1 MNMTATLTQMQIKHV
16 LRPYIATLATLRKD
30 GSPHTAPVWYRY
42 EGGAFVLLT
51 DEGSQKHKNV
61 MRDPRVEL
69 CIDDRE
75 RAPFHTVIARGHAT
89 VLPHPGPEWRL
100 ALAVHYLG
108 EARGRRYVESE
119 GDGGGVMIRI
129 NPEKILGW

>member
-1 MNMTATLTQMQIKHV
+1 MSMILNDQQLKHV
-16 LRPYIATLATLRKD
+16 RKPYIATLATLRKD

-42 EGGAFVLLT
+42 ENGAFFVLT

-61 MRDPRVEL
+61 MRDARVEL

-75 RAPFHTVIARGHAT
+75 RAPFHTVIVHGRAT
-89 VLPHPGPEWRL
+89 VLPHPGAEWRL

-108 EARGRRYVESE
+108 DERGRGYVESE

-129 NPEKILGW
+129 DPEKIVGW

>member
-1 MNMTATLTQMQIKHV
+1 MSATLNSQQLKHV
-16 LRPYIATLATLRKD
+16 QKPYIATLATLRKD

-42 EGGAFVLLT
+42 EDGAFLVLT
-51 DEGSQKHKNV
+51 DEGSQKHKNI
-61 MRDPRVEL
+61 MRDARVEL

-75 RAPFHTVIARGHAT
+75 RAPFHTVIVRGRAT
-89 VLPHPGPEWRL
+89 VLPHPGAAWRL

-108 EARGRRYVESE
+108 EERGRRYTESE

-129 NPEKILGW
+129 DAQKILGW

>member
-1 MNMTATLTQMQIKHV
+1 MSMTMNDRQIQHV

-42 EGGAFVLLT
+42 QDGAFFVLT
-51 DEGSQKHKNV
+51 DAGSQKHKNI
-61 MRDPRVEL
+61 MRDPRAEL

-75 RAPFHTVIARGHAT
+75 RAPFHTVIVRGRAT
-89 VLPHPGPEWRL
+89 VLPHPGAEWRL

-108 EARGRRYVESE
+108 EERGRRYVGSE

-129 NPEKILGW
+129 NPEKIVGW

>member
-1 MNMTATLTQMQIKHV
+1 MTATLTQVQLKHV
-16 LRPYIATLATLRKD
+16 RKPYIATLATLRKD

-42 EGGAFVLLT
+42 EHGAFFVLT

-61 MRDPRVEL
+61 MRDPRVAL

-75 RAPFHTVIARGHAT
+75 RAPFHTVIVRGHAT
-89 VLPHPGPEWRL
+89 VLPHPGAEWRQ

-108 EARGRRYVESE
+108 EERGRRYVES
-119 GDGGGVMIRI
+119 DGEVRGVMLRI
-129 NPEKILGW
+129 EPEHIVGW

>member
-1 MNMTATLTQMQIKHV
+1 MSKTLSDRQLTHV

-30 GSPHTAPVWYRY
+30 GSPHMAPVWYRY
-42 EGGAFVLLT
+42 EDGAFFVLT
-51 DEGSQKHKNV
+51 DTGSQKHKNI

-75 RAPFHTVIARGHAT
+75 RAPYHTVIVHGRAT

-100 ALAVHYLG
+100 ELAVHYLG
-108 EARGRRYVESE
+108 EERGRRYVESE

-129 NPEKILGW
+129 DAEKIVGW